1 MNTVHIGDVFVHTW
15 GYNCTIHD
23 FYQVV
28 RKTAKSVEVIHLKTS
43 NTEGDNNHS
52 YFVKP
57 ILHEEDTYYRDIRAR
72 PKLYR
77 VNFSEIGMPPSIKI
91 ANYSFG
97 NYAYKEENVK
107 EKVFLST
114 RY

>member
-1 MNTVHIGDVFVHTW
+1 MDTIHVGDVFVHVW
-15 GYNCTIHD
+15 GYNCIIND

-43 NTEGDNNHS
+43 NTEGDDNES

-57 ILHEEDTYYRDIRAR
+57 ILHEEDTYYRDIRVR

-77 VNFSEIGMPPSIKI
+77 VKFTDGMPPSIRI
-91 ANYSFG
+91 A
-97 NYAYKEENVK
+97 NYAYKVDNVT
-107 EKVFLST
+107 EKIFRST